1 MGNDYLGIK
10 SKAKIAILDANNFY
24 VSCERLFKPY
34 LTERPTVV
42 LSNNDGCI
50 IARSKEVKDMGI
62 KMGQPVFQLEEAQ
75 KQTITKFSSNYNL
88 YGDISDRIATLLKR
102 LVPRVEVYSI
112 DESFLDLSHI
122 SDDKIVEEI
131 KKIKLTIEESIGIPV
146 SIGVAPNKT
155 LAKLC
160 NKISKSI
167 SQYEGVC
174 SYWHIDK
181 NILYNL
187 EIEDVWG
194 IGRQWNKKLKG
205 LNVYNVR
212 DFIKLLPTQ
221 VKLLMNVNGYKTW
234 LELQEIMCHPLSIS
248 FKKPKTISCSRSF
261 GNSIWRREQLLD
273 SVWTFLETCHKK
285 LVKEELVVGKVIPF
299 ACTNRFEDDYVYWN
313 LSIKL
318 FEYTDDIQSIWNQV
332 APFLEQ
338 LPVRLWYKS
347 GINFSDLK
355 PKNCVPKT
363 VFKEEFDNIDI
374 PGVQNHE
381 WKTRAD
387 FLSQKYTTDWGQLPL
402 VF

>member
-1 MGNDYLGIK
+1 MGNDYLGLK
-10 SKAKIAILDANNFY
+10 SKAKIAIIDCNNFY
-24 VSCERLFKPY
+24 VSCERLFKPD

-62 KMGQPVFQLEEAQ
+62 KMGQPVFKLEDQQ
-75 KQTITKFSSNYNL
+75 KNTITKFSSNYNL

-122 SDDKIVEEI
+122 SEETLIEEI

-146 SIGVAPNKT
+146 SIGVAPTKT

-160 NKISKSI
+160 NKISKSL
-167 SQYEGVC
+167 SKFEGVC

-181 NILYNL
+181 NMLHNI

-205 LNVYNVR
+205 LNVFNVR

-221 VKLLMNVNGYKTW
+221 VKLLMNVNGHKTW
-234 LELQEIMCHPLSIS
+234 LELQEVMCHPLTTN

-261 GNSIWRREQLLD
+261 GNSIWRKEQLLD
-273 SVWTFLETCHKK
+273 SFWNFLETSHKK
-285 LVKEELVVGKVIPF
+285 LVKEELVVGKIIPF
-299 ACTNRFEDDYVYWN
+299 ACTNRFEEDYVYWSQ
-313 LSIKL
+313 SIKL
-318 FEYTDDIQSIWNQV
+318 SEYTDDIQSIWNQV
-332 APFLEQ
+332 APILEL
-338 LPVRLWYKS
+338 LPIKIWHKS
-347 GINFSDLK
+347 GINFGDLK
-355 PKNCVPKT
+355 PKSSLPKSLY
-363 VFKEEFDNIDI
+363 KEEFDEAKI
-374 PGVQNHE
+374 PNVETHE
-381 WKTRAD
+381 WKTKAD
-387 FLSQKYTTDWGQLPL
+387 YLSKSYTTDWNQLPL